1 MPPARG
7 VASRKITEICNWKGE
22 AFPHIK
28 RRSRERF
35 IAMSEINVQLNDS
48 APVQVPSSTTVAEAL
63 KKLDRDLAKQ
73 ALAARVNGREVDLA
87 SPIQAPENG
96 DAVRIEPV
104 LPQTRDGLDVL
115 RHSTAHLLAAAVL
128 DLFPGTKLGI
138 GPALLDDPRYGFF
151 YDVIAPRPLTEADLP
166 VIEKKMRDIA
176 KRNMSYRR
184 DEIPKAEALRIFN
197 ERDEPLKCE
206 LIDEKA
212 GETVSVYY
220 IDGSPFLDFCLG
232 PHVPNTNRLKAFK
245 VLSLAGAYWK
255 GDAERPQMQRIY
267 GTAFF
272 TQEELDGWLKQRE
285 EAEKRDHRRLGRELD
300 LFSIQEQYGQGL
312 VFWHPK
318 GGIVRQQMEDY
329 LREELIRRNYSFV
342 YTPHIAKRE
351 LWQLSGHEQNYGD
364 SMFAPTTLEETE
376 FRLKPMNCPFHIGIY
391 KSQQR
396 SYRDLPQRYSEMG
409 TVYRAELSGTL
420 HGLMRVRGFTVDD
433 AHLFCTPE
441 QIPREIDD
449 CVDFAYQVLKTFGFD
464 KIKFELSVKGSDT
477 SKNYFGLEADWEKAE
492 QALAAGLDARGI
504 KYDRVEGEAAFYGPK
519 IDFKIEDAIGR
530 LWQLGTVQWDFNLP
544 ERFEL
549 EYIGEDNKPHRPVM
563 VHRALFGSIERFF
576 GVLIEHYAG
585 AFPMWLAP
593 VQVAV
598 LPITDRINK
607 YAETVAQQLRAA
619 GLRVEVNVR
628 NDKIG
633 AKIRDAQLQ
642 KIPFMLVLG
651 DREMEQSQVA
661 VRERTKGDLGAMS
674 LNDFEQMAQRLVK
687 TRALAN
693 T

>member
-1 MPPARG
+1 
-7 VASRKITEICNWKGE
+7 
-22 AFPHIK
+22 
-28 RRSRERF
+28 
-35 IAMSEINVQLNDS
+35 MSEINVQVNDGPS
-48 APVQVPSSTTVAEAL
+48 AQMPAPLTVAEAL
-63 KKLDRDLAKQ
+63 KKLDRDAAKQ

-87 SPIQAPENG
+87 YSLEASENG
-96 DAVRIEPV
+96 AALKIEPV
-104 LPQTRDGLDVL
+104 LPQTLAGLDVL

-138 GPALLDDPRYGFF
+138 GPALLEDPRYGFF
-151 YDVIAPRPLTEADLP
+151 YDVIAPRALTEADLP

-176 KRNMSYRR
+176 KRNMPYRR
-184 DEIPKAEALRIFN
+184 DEIPKAEALRIF
-197 ERDEPLKCE
+197 EARDEPLKCE

-220 IDGSPFLDFCLG
+220 IDGSPFIDFCLG
-232 PHVPNTNRLKAFK
+232 PHVPNTNRLRAFK
-245 VLSLAGAYWK
+245 LLSLAGAYWK

-272 TQEELDGWLKQRE
+272 TQEELDAWLKQRE

-300 LFSIQEQYGQGL
+300 LFSIQEEYGQGL

-318 GGIVRQQMEDY
+318 GGIVRQQMDDY
-329 LREELIRRNYSFV
+329 LREELVKRNYSFV

-364 SMFAPTTLEETE
+364 SMFAPTTIEETE
-376 FRLKPMNCPFHIGIY
+376 FRLKPMNCPMHIGIY

-396 SYRDLPQRYSEMG
+396 SYRDLPQRYAEMG

-441 QIPREIDD
+441 QIPQEIDG
-449 CVDFAYQVLKTFGFD
+449 CVDFAYQVLKTFGFE
-464 KIKFELSVKGSDT
+464 KIKFELSVKGSETNKLFLGSD
-477 SKNYFGLEADWEKAE
+477 EDWVNAEKT
-492 QALAAGLDARGI
+492 LATGLDAGGI
-504 KYDRVEGEAAFYGPK
+504 QYERIEGEAAFYGPK

-585 AFPMWLAP
+585 AFPLWLAP

-598 LPITDRINK
+598 LPITDRVNE
-607 YAETVAQQLRAA
+607 YAEQVAAELR
-619 GLRVEVNVR
+619 GHHLRVETNLR
-628 NDKIG
+628 SEKIG
-633 AKIRDAQLQ
+633 AKIRDAQMQ
-642 KIPFMLVLG
+642 KVPFMLVLG
-651 DREMEQSQVA
+651 DREMEQKNIA
-661 VRERTKGDLGAMS
+661 VRERSKGDIGAMS
-674 LNDFEQMAQRLVK
+674 LNEFKEMAQRLVK
-687 TRALAN
+687 TRALTN